1 MSLIAIN
8 WKPTPKG
15 LREFGAVMLV
25 AMGLFGGLMYWHDR
39 TTAAYALW
47 AFGLL
52 CGATGLT
59 GTKLA
64 MPFYYAWMGIAFVA
78 GNIMSR
84 LLLMVFF
91 YIIIGGTGLIMKL
104 LRRDRL
110 GLRRPTGKTTW
121 VDCPVVNDVEHYQR
135 QS

>member
-15 LREFGAVMLV
+15 LREFGIVMLI
-25 AMGLFGGLMYWHDR
+25 AMGLFGGLIFWHGH
-39 TTAAYALW
+39 AGVAYGLW

-52 CGATGLT
+52 CGVTGLT
-59 GTKLA
+59 GTKIA
-64 MPFYYAWMGIAFVA
+64 MPFYYAWMGIAFVM
-78 GNIMSR
+78 GSIMSR

-91 YIIIGGTGLIMKL
+91 YIVIGGMGVIMKL

-110 GLRRPTGKTTW
+110 RLRRPTGETTW
-121 VDCPVVNDVEHYQR
+121 IDCPAIDDVEYYQR

>member
-15 LREFGAVMLV
+15 LREFGIVMLI
-25 AMGLFGGLMYWHDR
+25 AMGLFGGLMFWHGR
-39 TTAAYALW
+39 AGAAYGLW

-59 GTKLA
+59 GTKIA
-64 MPFYYAWMGIAFVA
+64 MPFYYAWMGIAFVT

-84 LLLMVFF
+84 LMMLVFF
-91 YIIIGGTGLIMKL
+91 YIVIGGTGIIMKVI
-104 LRRDRL
+104 RRDRL
-110 GLRRPTGKTTW
+110 HLRKPKTDTTW
-121 VDCPVVNDVEHYQR
+121 VDCPIVRDVEHYQR